1 MRRVALFAPFVASVV
16 IVAGC
21 SLGSSDKT
29 AAPAGSTPTSTTVAS
44 TSTTV
49 PGATTT
55 VPAAT
60 TKANANTAS
69 KAEITAAL
77 TAAGVASADR
87 WAGEV
92 VEYRPYATNDP
103 TFAKLRQNLV
113 KYNPAAGVVDQIVS
127 ALSL

>member
-1 MRRVALFAPFVASVV
+1 MRRLAYFAPLVLAVSLVA
-16 IVAGC
+16 AC
-21 SLGSSDKT
+21 SGDST
-29 AAPAGSTPTSTTVAS
+29 NAASPGSTTTSGSVAS

-49 PGATTT
+49 IGSTTT
-55 VPAAT
+55 TSKT
-60 TKANANTAS
+60 TTSKVNANTAS
-69 KAEITAAL
+69 RAEIAAAL
-77 TAAGVASADR
+77 TAANVASADR

-113 KYNPAAGVVDQIVS
+113 KYNPGAGVVDQIVS